1 VVFRGDAGAV
11 HSLAFSPDG
20 HTLAVGSVD
29 GVEKFWNVRALREV
43 ATLKAHGSVVKSLAF
58 APDGR
63 TLATISVDETMR
75 LWKAPSLAEID
86 R

>member
-1 VVFRGDAGAV
+1 VR
-11 HSLAFSPDG
+11 SLAFSPEG

-29 GVEKFWNVRALREV
+29 GVVKFWNVRALREV
-43 ATLKAHGSVVKSLAF
+43 TTLKAHGSVLMSLAF

-75 LWKAPSLAEID
+75 LWRAPGFVETD
-86 R
+86 K